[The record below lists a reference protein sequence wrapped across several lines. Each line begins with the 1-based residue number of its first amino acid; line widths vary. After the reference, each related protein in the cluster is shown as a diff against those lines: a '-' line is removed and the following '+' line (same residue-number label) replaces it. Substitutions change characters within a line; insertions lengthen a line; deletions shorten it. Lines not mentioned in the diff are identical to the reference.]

1 MESMGMSDAVMMS
14 VDNLRELVADVFVA
28 ARTSPKNAEAVAE
41 ALVQAEID
49 GQKGHGLSR
58 IESYSAQS
66 RTGKVDGFATPTL
79 RAPRPGGLMI
89 DACHGFAYP
98 AVNLAIDALP
108 EAARA
113 TGIAAA
119 GITRSHHCGA
129 MGRHVERLADAGLV
143 AVVFANTPDAM
154 APWGGTKRLYGTNP
168 IAFAAPQRDAPP
180 AVVDLALSQVARGKI
195 LTAAQKD
202 EAIPEGWATDE
213 HGQPTTDAK
222 TALAGT
228 LVPIGG
234 PKGAALAFMVELLAV
249 ALTGSNFAY
258 EATSFFDGEGEPP
271 GVGQF
276 LIAIDPGAFAGE
288 DVFLDRMAGLCGL
301 ISDDPGARL
310 PGSRRMALRET
321 ALRDGVPVAADLVVK
336 IDQLRND
343 RA

>member
-1 MESMGMSDAVMMS
+1 MGSIGMSEAVMIS
-14 VDNLRELVADVFVA
+14 VDNLTELVTDVFVA
-28 ARTSPKNAEAVAE
+28 ARTSPDNAKAVAE
-41 ALVQAEID
+41 ALVEAEID

-58 IESYSAQS
+58 IESYSTQS
-66 RTGKVDGFATPTL
+66 RSGKVDGFAVPTL
-79 RAPRPGGLMI
+79 SAARTGGLMI

-98 AVNLAIDALP
+98 AVYLAIDALP

-113 TGIAAA
+113 AGIAAA
-119 GITRSHHCGA
+119 GIMRSHHCGA

-143 AVVFANTPDAM
+143 ALAFANTPDAM
-154 APWGGTKRLYGTNP
+154 APWGGSKRLYGTNP

-195 LTAAQKD
+195 LTAAQKG
-202 EAIPEGWATDE
+202 EEIPEGWATDE

-222 TALAGT
+222 AALAGT

-234 PKGAALAFMVELLAV
+234 PKGAALAFMVELLSV

-258 EATSFFDGEGEPP
+258 EASSFFDGEGAPP

-301 ISDDPGARL
+301 ISDDPGTRL
-310 PGSRRMALRET
+310 PGSRRIALRE
-321 ALRDGVPVAADLVVK
+321 AASRDGVPVAADFVAK
-336 IDQLRND
+336 IDQMRSNK
-343 RA
+343 A